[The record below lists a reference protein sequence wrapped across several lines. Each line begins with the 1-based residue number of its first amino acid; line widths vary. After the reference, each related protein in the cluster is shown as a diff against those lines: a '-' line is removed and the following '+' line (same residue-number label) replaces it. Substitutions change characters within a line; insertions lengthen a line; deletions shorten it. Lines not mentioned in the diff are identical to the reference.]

1 MDWPFPEKY
10 YKSMGYR
17 VYGFTFVFP
26 KVKTS
31 ISDITNPKNDQI
43 NVENRLEE
51 FPSKK
56 NIEDKMAEY
65 NAVPWKYFIN
75 ESYFLSDKSFL
86 IKKNI

>member
-1 MDWPFPEKY
+1 
-10 YKSMGYR
+10 MGYR

-31 ISDITNPKNDQI
+31 ISNITNPKNDQI

-65 NAVPWKYFIN
+65 NAVP
-75 ESYFLSDKSFL
+75 
-86 IKKNI
+86 

>member
-1 MDWPFPEKY
+1 
-10 YKSMGYR
+10 MGYR

-31 ISDITNPKNDQI
+31 ISDIANPKNDQI
-43 NVENRLEE
+43 NVENGLEE

-56 NIEDKMAEY
+56 NIEDKIAEY
-65 NAVPWKYFIN
+65 NVVPWKYFIN
-75 ESYFLSDKSFL
+75 ESYFLCDKSFL

>member
-43 NVENRLEE
+43 NVENSLEE

-56 NIEDKMAEY
+56 NIEDKIAEY
-65 NAVPWKYFIN
+65 NAGP
-75 ESYFLSDKSFL
+75 
-86 IKKNI
+86 

>member
-17 VYGFTFVFP
+17 VYGLTFVFP

-56 NIEDKMAEY
+56 NIEDKIAEY
-65 NAVPWKYFIN
+65 NAVP
-75 ESYFLSDKSFL
+75 
-86 IKKNI
+86 

>member
-1 MDWPFPEKY
+1 MDWPFPEKF
-10 YKSMGYR
+10 YKSTGYR

-56 NIEDKMAEY
+56 NIEDKIAEY
-65 NAVPWKYFIN
+65 NAVP
-75 ESYFLSDKSFL
+75 
-86 IKKNI
+86 